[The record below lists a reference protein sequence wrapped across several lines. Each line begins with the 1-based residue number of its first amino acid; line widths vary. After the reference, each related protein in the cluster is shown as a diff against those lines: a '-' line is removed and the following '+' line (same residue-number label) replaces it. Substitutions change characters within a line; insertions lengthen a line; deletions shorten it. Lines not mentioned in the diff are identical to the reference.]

1 MRKLILISINAK
13 EAEYLRSK
21 GRGYDVK
28 TANKSH
34 KSRSKKYF
42 MTTNFKSVELLNNY
56 RKSLNRTDLCIKKN
70 KRDFH
75 F

>member
-42 MTTNFKSVELLNNY
+42 MTTNFKSVE
-56 RKSLNRTDLCIKKN
+56 
-70 KRDFH
+70 
-75 F
+75 

>member
-1 MRKLILISINAK
+1 MISINAK

-56 RKSLNRTDLCIKKN
+56 RNRTDLYIKKN

>member
-28 TANKSH
+28 TANKMIKIS
-34 KSRSKKYF
+34 KRSILWTKI
-42 MTTNFKSVELLNNY
+42 FKDVNY
-56 RKSLNRTDLCIKKN
+56 
-70 KRDFH
+70 
-75 F
+75 

>member
-1 MRKLILISINAK
+1 MRIIILISINAK

-21 GRGYDVK
+21 GRDFDVK
-28 TANKSH
+28 TVNKSH

-42 MTTNFKSVELLNNY
+42 MTTNFESVKLLNNY
-56 RKSLNRTDLCIKKN
+56 RKSLNRTDLYIKKN
-70 KRDFH
+70 KRDFR